1 MNSNTAKENINV
13 RVEKGVGKLTIRHG
27 QALPL
32 PEPKKIL
39 VEGTIDAPSLYFLQR
54 QKNGLVDIKRCLVTF
69 SAGKKAP
76 TVTYEADPTDAYA
89 ATVIGKVSR
98 DEELTAFDINGEK
111 KFSLSA
117 IIDFLRIRRHL
128 FVNPEAHTALLGALK
143 DLRTKS
149 TTNIESKRDERGN
162 AKALIDVQTESNVPL
177 DFTLSIPL
185 FVGGLKKTFKVE
197 IGMEVRSME
206 TSYWFYSDE
215 LPALLQASV
224 DEMLKDALLP
234 FRQAGCAVLEV

>member
-1 MNSNTAKENINV
+1 
-13 RVEKGVGKLTIRHG
+13 
-27 QALPL
+27 
-32 PEPKKIL
+32 
-39 VEGTIDAPSLYFLQR
+39 
-54 QKNGLVDIKRCLVTF
+54 
-69 SAGKKAP
+69 
-76 TVTYEADPTDAYA
+76 
-89 ATVIGKVSR
+89 VSG
-98 DEELTAFDINGEK
+98 DEELAAFDINGEK

-128 FVNPEAHTALLGALK
+128 FVSPEAHTALLGALK
-143 DLRTKS
+143 DLKTKS

-177 DFTLSIPL
+177 DFTLSVPL